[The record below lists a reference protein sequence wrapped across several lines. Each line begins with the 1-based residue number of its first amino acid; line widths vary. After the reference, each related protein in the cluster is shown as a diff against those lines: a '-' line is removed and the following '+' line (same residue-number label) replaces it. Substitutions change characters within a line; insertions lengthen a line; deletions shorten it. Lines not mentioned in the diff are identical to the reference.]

1 MDKVVGY
8 CYNGYVMKNN
18 MTTKLA
24 IRLEPEEKDLL
35 FYFARKLGLSPSALI
50 RNQIKVL
57 LKEMEEKLIDKYYL
71 QITSLDSFKGP
82 TYTQEDIEKLFEI
95 KQS

>member
-1 MDKVVGY
+1 
-8 CYNGYVMKNN
+8 MKNK

-35 FYFARKLGLSPSALI
+35 FYFASKLGVSPSALI

-57 LKEMEEKLIDKYYL
+57 LKEMEEKLTDKYYIQL
-71 QITSLDSFKGP
+71 TSLDSYKGP
-82 TYTQEDIEKLFEI
+82 SYSQEDIENFFEI

>member
-1 MDKVVGY
+1 
-8 CYNGYVMKNN
+8 MKNN

-24 IRLEPEEKDLL
+24 VRLEPEEKDLL
-35 FYFARKLGLSPSALI
+35 FYFASKLGVSPSALI

-57 LKEMEEKLIDKYYL
+57 LREMEEKLTDKYYL
-71 QITSLDSFKGP
+71 QLTSLESYKGP
-82 TYTQEDIEKLFEI
+82 TYSQEDIEKLFEI

>member
-1 MDKVVGY
+1 
-8 CYNGYVMKNN
+8 

-35 FYFARKLGLSPSALI
+35 FYFARKLGVSPSALI

-57 LKEMEEKLIDKYYL
+57 LKEMEEKLTDKYYL
-71 QITSLDSFKGP
+71 QLTSLNSYSGP
-82 TYTQEDIEKLFEI
+82 TYTQEDIEKLFEVN
-95 KQS
+95 Q

>member
-1 MDKVVGY
+1 
-8 CYNGYVMKNN
+8 MKNN

-35 FYFARKLGLSPSALI
+35 FYYARKLGLSPSALI
-50 RNQIKVL
+50 RNQIKIL

-71 QITSLDSFKGP
+71 QLTSLEAYKGP
-82 TYTQEDIEKLFEI
+82 SYSQEDIEKLFEI
-95 KQS
+95 NQP

>member
-1 MDKVVGY
+1 
-8 CYNGYVMKNN
+8 MKKN

-35 FYFARKLGLSPSALI
+35 FYFARKLGVSPSALI

-57 LKEMEEKLIDKYYL
+57 LKEMEEKLTDKYYL
-71 QITSLDSFKGP
+71 QLTSLNSYSGP
-82 TYTQEDIEKLFEI
+82 TYTQEDIEKLFEVN
-95 KQS
+95 Q